1 MKKEKLKNLFVKI
14 YETELF
20 QRLFY
25 RPFHAKT
32 TLSGLSAMLYYIIG
46 GILLIV
52 LLTAINVKPKP
63 ENELY
68 ETKGIVTMV
77 STTPTNRSNPHIE
90 VQTDDGEKILFSY
103 SREDIKTIGKLKG
116 QKVTIY
122 SNKFPRNINK
132 PGVAKLIDEKGNNVT
147 GNYDYKALKTIND
160 FILSKRLLIACLF
173 LLMLIYFMNGS
184 KKYKNDENQVNSI
197 KE

>member
-1 MKKEKLKNLFVKI
+1 
-14 YETELF
+14 
-20 QRLFY
+20 
-25 RPFHAKT
+25 
-32 TLSGLSAMLYYIIG
+32 MLYYIIG

-52 LLTAINVKPKP
+52 LLTAIDVKPKP

-68 ETKGIVTMV
+68 KTKGIVTMV

-132 PGVAKLIDEKGNNVT
+132 PGVAKLIDEKGNNIT
-147 GNYDYKALKTIND
+147 GDYDYSGFKSIND
-160 FILSKRLLIACLF
+160 LMLSKTPFIICVF
-173 LLMLIYFMNGS
+173 LLFLIYFMNGS
-184 KKYKNDENQVNSI
+184 KKYKKIDNEI
-197 KE
+197 